1 MSADAILTTGSTFV
15 RLVNITNDDGTPYDL
30 TDALAVI
37 GAIVGPDG
45 YSLEPLTM
53 SVVDEEGGIAQIEVS
68 AIVTAGMPSPAWLEC
83 EVRVTDS
90 ANKLQPVGKYTFRTE
105 PGRIT

>member
-1 MSADAILTTGSTFV
+1 MSADAILTTGTTFV

-30 TDALAVI
+30 TDAAEVI

-53 SVVDEEGGIAQIEVS
+53 SVVHEEGGIAQIEVS
-68 AIVTAGMPSPAWLEC
+68 AMNTASMPAPAWLEC
-83 EVRVTDS
+83 EVRLTDS
-90 ANKLQPVGKYTFRTE
+90 GGKIQPVGKYTFRTE
-105 PGRIT
+105 PGRVT